1 MADCLYAWYSSQT
14 KACLLQKI
22 TIYLLTLH
30 VLWKQSK
37 LLLGK
42 FRRFTVL
49 QNCNA
54 FWEKKRCRYLQPV
67 QFSLYYVISCIQV
80 LIVFAGKS
88 VIIFSSRFFLNICH
102 KLAFWL
108 LIITKDTDLLL
119 FPAISF
125 AFYICHSICRTWY
138 DKYSKTITLWLWYR
152 PPYNRI
158 IVNEYEYNCS
168 ICTRQLY

>member
-54 FWEKKRCRYLQPV
+54 FERKKGVGTSNLCS
-67 QFSLYYVISCIQV
+67 SLFITSLAVFRSWLSSLVRVWLSSLLDSFWISVISWPSDC
-80 LIVFAGKS
+80 L
-88 VIIFSSRFFLNICH
+88 SSPRIRISSFFLPSP
-102 KLAFWL
+102 L
-108 LIITKDTDLLL
+108 
-119 FPAISF
+119 
-125 AFYICHSICRTWY
+125 HSISAILFVEP
-138 DKYSKTITLWLWYR
+138 DMI
-152 PPYNRI
+152 NI
-158 IVNEYEYNCS
+158 
-168 ICTRQLY
+168 Q